1 MNGSSGSVQSV
12 ARVLDITEALSTAPQ
27 GMSLSDLAATTGLH
41 ISTTHRLLGVLVER
55 GYACK
60 DQESGKYRLTLRL
73 FEVGSRVSTALN
85 LLTAAKPMLD
95 ELAADCQEVVHLVE
109 RDNSDVIYIY
119 KAEPARPLVRM
130 ASYVGCRNPMYCTG
144 VGKSILAYLPDEEVI
159 KVWDSTEIHTY
170 TEKTITDLDT
180 LRSSLER
187 VRRLG
192 YAVDDEEHE
201 PGVRCVAAPIFN
213 WSDHPVAAVS
223 ISAPVFRMTDKFMEQ
238 LLPKLLRL
246 TRDISRMMGCTAL

>member
-85 LLTAAKPMLD
+85 LLTAAEPMLD
-95 ELAADCQEVVHLVE
+95 ELAADC
-109 RDNSDVIYIY
+109 
-119 KAEPARPLVRM
+119 
-130 ASYVGCRNPMYCTG
+130 
-144 VGKSILAYLPDEEVI
+144 
-159 KVWDSTEIHTY
+159 
-170 TEKTITDLDT
+170 
-180 LRSSLER
+180 
-187 VRRLG
+187 
-192 YAVDDEEHE
+192 
-201 PGVRCVAAPIFN
+201 PGSGPFGRA
-213 WSDHPVAAVS
+213 
-223 ISAPVFRMTDKFMEQ
+223 
-238 LLPKLLRL
+238 
-246 TRDISRMMGCTAL
+246 G

>member
-95 ELAADCQEVVHLVE
+95 ELAADCQEG
-109 RDNSDVIYIY
+109 
-119 KAEPARPLVRM
+119 P
-130 ASYVGCRNPMYCTG
+130 
-144 VGKSILAYLPDEEVI
+144 
-159 KVWDSTEIHTY
+159 
-170 TEKTITDLDT
+170 
-180 LRSSLER
+180 
-187 VRRLG
+187 
-192 YAVDDEEHE
+192 
-201 PGVRCVAAPIFN
+201 F
-213 WSDHPVAAVS
+213 HPVAGKGAGKRQDALPGLLMVKMDDAS
-223 ISAPVFRMTDKFMEQ
+223 RAGELQKRMVGIRGPFLLDGKQEQ
-238 LLPKLLRL
+238 PGDIQKQQPEGMVDSVCHSSSSLLRPWKG
-246 TRDISRMMGCTAL
+246 R